1 MGAPVSPQRM
11 PLRVGADSELAL
23 ARPTE
28 KEPVQ
33 QGTAGAQRQWEHR
46 AAGAQRQPRVTDKG
60 PREKRAEVP
69 SGKP

>member
-1 MGAPVSPQRM
+1 MGAPVSPQRT

-23 ARPTE
+23 ARPSE

-33 QGTAGAQRQWEHR
+33 QGTV
-46 AAGAQRQPRVTDKG
+46 GAQRQPRVTDKG